1 MKQDV
6 STHHGNGCCCP
17 TCRGLRPF
25 EQPLFAAGQVLNA
38 ADLSS
43 LQTYVKG
50 KNRLH
55 NRYLHGWGVVCG
67 LEVVCDDCEGSVT
80 IRSGY
85 AIDPCGEDVV
95 VAQDTRFDVVKAIR
109 ECCDSRK
116 SKTGDCDP
124 WAPPPDPGCKDIETH
139 WCISL
144 KYKEVEASYVRA
156 LATSMPGPA
165 QSCGCGGGK
174 SAGGCGCGGKSKS
187 AGGCG
192 CGGKSKSGG
201 DCGCGCGGAKSQG
214 VAAKGLQWGSS
225 ATALTSNNNCAP
237 RRLLECF
244 DVGIAESPHGCQPTL
259 FERRPGDDRQLDYAA
274 SVLKTL
280 IPDDS
285 LLGRIVA
292 CLAAKIQPLAALDQ
306 RQTAI
311 LIALFAGA
319 TPPVPAAEIHA
330 AVVRFRKIVM
340 DLLADDDNPVRCQ
353 MRVVAGTIILPAPT
367 VEEEREQKHYT
378 EQARE
383 ALRDL
388 LAVWLQLMIDCIC
401 HAFIPQCDDDPCDDR
416 VEVACV
422 TVKGDKILRICNH
435 SCRRYAGA
443 FPSTFYWMSLVP
455 VLPLIGKL
463 LAWLCCRPE
472 LLRRNS
478 PLVND
483 LMPAL
488 DAIDPTGRLRQAI
501 VGNNFALPKLYIERL
516 AKTVDPRSF
525 AGRLLGSLYHG
536 LIAAGEAGGSVKGA
550 RDRFKAADISVEERE
565 VDEAE
570 ADRLIGAMLRHP
582 LVQPGDS
589 VVVHKRGDRVVAV
602 TPATTA
608 PANAEL
614 DSLRTELKQLRN
626 EVRALKRHK

>member
-6 STHHGNGCCCP
+6 ATHHGSGCCCP

-25 EQPLFAAGQVLNA
+25 EQPLWTAGQVLSA

-43 LQTYVKG
+43 LQAYIKG

-85 AIDPCGEDVV
+85 AIDPCGEDIV
-95 VAQDTRFDVVKAIR
+95 VAQDTRFELVKAIR
-109 ECCDSRK
+109 ECRDSKK

-124 WAPPPDPGCKDIETH
+124 WAPPPDPGCKDVETH
-139 WCISL
+139 WCVSL

-165 QSCGCGGGK
+165 QSCGCGCGGGK
-174 SAGGCGCGGKSKS
+174 SVGGCGCGGKSKS

-201 DCGCGCGGAKSQG
+201 ACGCGCGGATSQG
-214 VAAKGLQWGSS
+214 VTAKGLQWGRS
-225 ATALTSNNNCAP
+225 ATALNANNSCAP

-244 DVGIAESPHGCQPTL
+244 DVDIVESPHGCQPTL
-259 FERRPGDDRQLDYAA
+259 FDRQPGDDRQLGYAA
-274 SVLKTL
+274 SIFNTL

-292 CLAAKIQPLAALDQ
+292 CLRAKITPLTTLDQ
-306 RQTAI
+306 RQVAI
-311 LIALFAGA
+311 LVALFSGGS
-319 TPPVPAAEIHA
+319 PNVPASEIHV

-340 DLLADDDNPVRCQ
+340 DLLAADDNPVRCQ
-353 MRVVAGTIILPAPT
+353 MRVAAGTIILSAPT
-367 VEEEREQKHYT
+367 VEEVREAKHYT
-378 EQARE
+378 EVARE

-455 VLPLIGKL
+455 VLPLIGKV

-501 VGNNFALPKLYIERL
+501 VGNNFALPKLYIQQI
-516 AKTVDPRSF
+516 AKTIDPTSF
-525 AGRLLGSLYHG
+525 AGRLLARLYTG
-536 LIAAGEAGGSVKGA
+536 LITAGEAGGPIKVT
-550 RDRFKAADISVEERE
+550 RERLKAADVNVEERE
-565 VDEAE
+565 VDEAS
-570 ADRLIGAMLRHP
+570 ADKLINAMLRHP
-582 LVQPGDS
+582 MVQPGES
-589 VVVHKRGDRVVAV
+589 VVMHTRGDQVVAI
-602 TPATTA
+602 TPAS
-608 PANAEL
+608 AEM
-614 DSLRTELKQLRN
+614 DSLRAELKELRN
-626 EVRALKRHK
+626 EVLVLKRQK

>member
-6 STHHGNGCCCP
+6 ATHHGSGCCCP

-25 EQPLFAAGQVLNA
+25 EQPLWTAGQVLSA

-43 LQTYVKG
+43 LQAYIKG

-85 AIDPCGEDVV
+85 AIDPCGEDIV
-95 VAQDTRFDVVKAIR
+95 VAQDTRFELVKAIR
-109 ECCDSRK
+109 ECRDSKK

-124 WAPPPDPGCKDIETH
+124 WAPPPDPGCKDVETH
-139 WCISL
+139 WCVSL

-165 QSCGCGGGK
+165 QSCGCGCGGGK
-174 SAGGCGCGGKSKS
+174 SVGGCGCGGKSKS

-201 DCGCGCGGAKSQG
+201 ACGCGCGGATSQG
-214 VAAKGLQWGSS
+214 VTAKGLQWGRS
-225 ATALTSNNNCAP
+225 ATALNANNSCAP

-244 DVGIAESPHGCQPTL
+244 DVDIVESPHGCQPTL
-259 FERRPGDDRQLDYAA
+259 FDRQPGDDRQLGYAA
-274 SVLKTL
+274 SIFNTL

-292 CLAAKIQPLAALDQ
+292 CLRAKITPLTTLDQ
-306 RQTAI
+306 RQVAI
-311 LIALFAGA
+311 LVALFSGGS
-319 TPPVPAAEIHA
+319 PNVPASEIHV

-340 DLLADDDNPVRCQ
+340 DLLAADDNPVRCQ
-353 MRVVAGTIILPAPT
+353 MRVAAGTIILSAPT
-367 VEEEREQKHYT
+367 VEEVREAKHYT
-378 EQARE
+378 EVARE

-455 VLPLIGKL
+455 VLPLIGKV

-501 VGNNFALPKLYIERL
+501 VGNNFALPKLYIQQI
-516 AKTVDPRSF
+516 AKTIDPTSF
-525 AGRLLGSLYHG
+525 AGRLLARLYTG
-536 LIAAGEAGGSVKGA
+536 LITAGEAGGPIKVT
-550 RDRFKAADISVEERE
+550 RERLKAADVNVEERE
-565 VDEAE
+565 VDEAS
-570 ADRLIGAMLRHP
+570 ADKLVNAMLRHP
-582 LVQPGDS
+582 MVQPGES
-589 VVVHKRGDRVVAV
+589 VVMHTRGDQVVAI
-602 TPATTA
+602 TPAS
-608 PANAEL
+608 AEM
-614 DSLRTELKQLRN
+614 DSLRAELKELRN
-626 EVRALKRHK
+626 EVLVLKRQK

>member
-6 STHHGNGCCCP
+6 ATHHGSGCCCP

-25 EQPLFAAGQVLNA
+25 EQPLWTAGQVLSA

-43 LQTYVKG
+43 LQAYIKG

-85 AIDPCGEDVV
+85 AIDPCGEDIV
-95 VAQDTRFDVVKAIR
+95 VAQDTRFDLVKAIR
-109 ECCDSRK
+109 ECRDSKK

-124 WAPPPDPGCKDIETH
+124 WAPPPDPGCKDVETH
-139 WCISL
+139 WCVSL

-165 QSCGCGGGK
+165 QSCGCGCGGGK
-174 SAGGCGCGGKSKS
+174 SVGGCGCGGKSKS
-187 AGGCG
+187 VGGCG

-201 DCGCGCGGAKSQG
+201 DCGCGCGGATSQG
-214 VAAKGLQWGSS
+214 VTAKGLQWGRS
-225 ATALTSNNNCAP
+225 ATALNANNGCAP

-244 DVGIAESPHGCQPTL
+244 DVGIVESPHGCQPTL
-259 FERRPGDDRQLDYAA
+259 FDRQPGDDRQLGYAA
-274 SVLKTL
+274 SIFNTL

-292 CLAAKIQPLAALDQ
+292 CLRAKITPLTTLDQ
-306 RQTAI
+306 RQVAI
-311 LIALFAGA
+311 LVALFSGGS
-319 TPPVPAAEIHA
+319 PNVPASEIHV

-353 MRVVAGTIILPAPT
+353 MRVAAGTIILSAPT
-367 VEEEREQKHYT
+367 AEELREAKHYT
-378 EQARE
+378 EVARE

-455 VLPLIGKL
+455 VLPLIGKV

-501 VGNNFALPKLYIERL
+501 VGNNFALPKLYIQQI
-516 AKTVDPRSF
+516 AKTIDPTSF
-525 AGRLLGSLYHG
+525 AGRLLARLYTG
-536 LIAAGEAGGSVKGA
+536 LITAGEAGGPIKVT
-550 RDRFKAADISVEERE
+550 RERLKAAGVNVEERE
-565 VDEAE
+565 VDEAS
-570 ADRLIGAMLRHP
+570 ADKLVNAMLKHP
-582 LVQPGDS
+582 MVQPGES
-589 VVVHKRGDRVVAV
+589 VVMHTRGDQVVAI
-602 TPATTA
+602 TPAS
-608 PANAEL
+608 AEM
-614 DSLRTELKQLRN
+614 DSLRAELTELRN
-626 EVRALKRHK
+626 EVLVLKRQK

>member
-6 STHHGNGCCCP
+6 ATHHGSGCCCP

-25 EQPLFAAGQVLNA
+25 EQPLWTAGQVLSA

-43 LQTYVKG
+43 LQAYIKG

-85 AIDPCGEDVV
+85 AIDPCGEDIV
-95 VAQDTRFDVVKAIR
+95 VAQDTRFDLVKAIR
-109 ECCDSRK
+109 ECRDSKK

-124 WAPPPDPGCKDIETH
+124 WAPPPDPGCKDVETH
-139 WCISL
+139 WCVSL

-156 LATSMPGPA
+156 LATSIPGPA
-165 QSCGCGGGK
+165 QSCGCGCGGGK
-174 SAGGCGCGGKSKS
+174 SVGGCGCGGKSKS

-201 DCGCGCGGAKSQG
+201 DCGCGCDGATSQG
-214 VAAKGLQWGSS
+214 VTAKGQQWGRS
-225 ATALTSNNNCAP
+225 ATALNANNGCAP

-244 DVGIAESPHGCQPTL
+244 DVGIVESPHGCQPML
-259 FERRPGDDRQLDYAA
+259 FDRQPGDDRQIGYAA
-274 SVLKTL
+274 SIFNTL

-292 CLAAKIQPLAALDQ
+292 CLRAKITPLTTLDQ
-306 RQTAI
+306 RQVAI
-311 LIALFAGA
+311 LVALFSGGS
-319 TPPVPAAEIHA
+319 PNVPASEIHV

-340 DLLADDDNPVRCQ
+340 DLLAADDNPVRCQ
-353 MRVVAGTIILPAPT
+353 MRVAAGTIILSAPT
-367 VEEEREQKHYT
+367 VEELREAKHYT
-378 EQARE
+378 EVARE

-455 VLPLIGKL
+455 VLPLIGKV

-501 VGNNFALPKLYIERL
+501 VGNNFALPKLYIQQI
-516 AKTVDPRSF
+516 AKTIDPTSF
-525 AGRLLGSLYHG
+525 AGRLLARLYTG
-536 LIAAGEAGGSVKGA
+536 LITAGEAGGPIKVT
-550 RDRFKAADISVEERE
+550 RERLKAADVNVEERE
-565 VDEAE
+565 VDEAS
-570 ADRLIGAMLRHP
+570 ADKLVNAMLRHP
-582 LVQPGDS
+582 MVQPGES
-589 VVVHKRGDRVVAV
+589 VVMHTRCDQVVAI
-602 TPATTA
+602 TPAS
-608 PANAEL
+608 AEM
-614 DSLRTELKQLRN
+614 DSLRAELKELRN
-626 EVRALKRHK
+626 EVLVLKRQK